1 MKKATPEELKEM
13 LDVVDSLVKSGIMF
27 VPIPVLGETDLTA
40 LKQNLRDRLDQ
51 LAGEREITISISSMP
66 EGKWR
71 C

>member
-13 LDVVDSLVKSGIMF
+13 LDVIDSLVKSGIMF
-27 VPIPVLGETDLTA
+27 VPLPVLGETDLTA
-40 LKQNLRDRLDQ
+40 LMKSLNERLEM
-51 LAGEREITISISSMP
+51 LEMEAGIGAISSMP